1 MRILLLNGPNLQL
14 LGRREPGIY
23 GTGTLQELEERCR
36 KVAGE
41 LGVELEC
48 RQSNWEG
55 ELVDW
60 IGAIPGN
67 FDGLLLNAAA
77 YTHTSIAI
85 RDAVAGV
92 RVPAVELHLSNIFG
106 RDEFRHRSYLAGVVW
121 AVVAGMGFQGYELA
135 LRALV
140 AHLRGE
146 ES

>member
-14 LGRREPGIY
+14 LGMREPGIY

-77 YTHTSIAI
+77 YTHTSVAI

-92 RVPAVELHLSNIFG
+92 RVPTVELHLSNIFG
-106 RDEFRHRSYLAGVVW
+106 RDEFRHRSYLAGVAW

-146 ES
+146 E

>member
-1 MRILLLNGPNLQL
+1 MRILLLNGPHLQL
-14 LGRREPGIY
+14 LGMREPGIY

-77 YTHTSIAI
+77 YTHTSVAI

-92 RVPAVELHLSNIFG
+92 RVPTVELHLSNIFG
-106 RDEFRHRSYLAGVVW
+106 RDEFRHRSYLAGVAW

-146 ES
+146 E

>member
-14 LGRREPGIY
+14 LGMREPGIY

-77 YTHTSIAI
+77 YTHTSVAI

-92 RVPAVELHLSNIFG
+92 CVPTVELHLSNIFG
-106 RDEFRHRSYLAGVVW
+106 RDEFRHRSYLAGVAW

-146 ES
+146 E

>member
-14 LGRREPGIY
+14 LGMREPGIY
-23 GTGTLQELEERCR
+23 GTGTLQELEGRCR

-41 LGVELEC
+41 LGVEPQC

-77 YTHTSIAI
+77 YTHTSVAI

-92 RVPAVELHLSNIFG
+92 RVPTVELHLSNIFG
-106 RDEFRHRSYLAGVVW
+106 RDEFRHRSYLAGVAW

-146 ES
+146 E